1 MSSHHIIREGQ
12 EPALFILAASAHDQ
26 GLVGQL
32 LEWSPVVVVA
42 EASLP
47 LVLAW
52 GTKVDAVVCHP
63 DQVAAVAD
71 QVRHQQPVALLPTT
85 GPLAPAGMAYLRAR
99 GQAQAHVVLPL
110 GPAELPQLR
119 ADWLALA
126 TGAQV
131 VFFGSGWKGHLVKE
145 VFKKWLPAGAQLAL
159 ERPADLVGLTAQAGG
174 FWATDRAGMVE
185 IRPSSPIFVL
195 ERLA

>member
-12 EPALFILAASAHDQ
+12 EPALFILDASAQDQ

-52 GTKVDAVVCHP
+52 GTKIDAVVCHP

-71 QVRHQQPVALLPTT
+71 QVRHQQPVAVVPTA
-85 GPLAPAGMAYLRAR
+85 GPPAPAGLAYLRGR
-99 GQAQAHVVLPL
+99 GQAHVHVVLPL
-110 GPAELPQLR
+110 GPAAFPQLR
-119 ADWLALA
+119 ADWADLAAGFHL
-126 TGAQV
+126 
-131 VFFGSGWKGHLVKE
+131 VFYGSGWKGHLVKDI
-145 VFKKWLPAGAQLAL
+145 FRKWLPAGAQLAVEQPTHL
-159 ERPADLVGLTAQAGG
+159 TGLTAQGGG
-174 FWATDRAGMVE
+174 FWASDQAGMVE
-185 IRPSSPIFVL
+185 IRPEHPIFVV
-195 ERLA
+195 ERLG